1 MEPNSY
7 YELQRLEN
15 MFKKKMVLL
24 DGEELEWFAN
34 KYLPDLREVS
44 VKFPEEWLSSGTRI
58 QFPDL
63 PPDKLNEL
71 LKLKVERG
79 ERMAVSSFMGKVT
92 RSRAKHEVWTYLTQI
107 SQSTRTALLSYY
119 NTKMFYTLFGLPR
132 KQPEFE
138 FDFLLIVAEYK
149 IVVCLEVK
157 AGFLARVRLEE
168 GEYFYHEVLAAIGE
182 DEYKDWEYIPV
193 AVFPNAVCW
202 NEVSY
207 FSKNVLRKLKISI
220 I

>member
-1 MEPNSY
+1 MRKRFSHFVET
-7 YELQRLEN
+7 LE
-15 MFKKKMVLL
+15 K
-24 DGEELEWFAN
+24 G
-34 KYLPDLREVS
+34 
-44 VKFPEEWLSSGTRI
+44 
-58 QFPDL
+58 
-63 PPDKLNEL
+63 
-71 LKLKVERG
+71 
-79 ERMAVSSFMGKVT
+79 SFMGSVIG
-92 RSRAKHEVWTYLTQI
+92 SRAEHEVWTYLTQI